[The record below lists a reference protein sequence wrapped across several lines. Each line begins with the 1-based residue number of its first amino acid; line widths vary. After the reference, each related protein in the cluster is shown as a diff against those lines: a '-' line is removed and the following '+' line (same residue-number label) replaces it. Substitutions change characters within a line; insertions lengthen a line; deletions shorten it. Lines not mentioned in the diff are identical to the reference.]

1 MVWGRQPEWQAMVW
15 GGKEKMKLRNMKT
28 GWNLSGLQL
37 FAEGDGGS
45 EGGSEGEGSGEGS
58 GSEGGSE
65 PMSFDDF
72 LALEGNQAEFDKRIN
87 KAVTTAVTN
96 AQSKWQ
102 ALTDNKLT
110 EAEKLAKMTKEERQ
124 NYELEQLKKKLADYE
139 KAGARTEL
147 ARTAREMLVQ
157 ENVNIPDKLLS
168 NLVTDEADSTKESV
182 EAFIKLYKEAV
193 QSAVK
198 DMLKGQ
204 TPKKKTND
212 TQMTKEQIMAV
223 KNAKER
229 QRLIA
234 ENIDL
239 FR

>member
-1 MVWGRQPEWQAMVW
+1 
-15 GGKEKMKLRNMKT
+15 MKLRNMKT

-37 FAEGDGGS
+37 FAEGDNGS
-45 EGGSEGEGSGEGS
+45 EGGSEGEGNGEGS
-58 GSEGGSE
+58 GSEGAAGGE

-204 TPKKKTND
+204 TPKNKTND
-212 TQMTKEQIMAV
+212 TQMTKEQIMSV